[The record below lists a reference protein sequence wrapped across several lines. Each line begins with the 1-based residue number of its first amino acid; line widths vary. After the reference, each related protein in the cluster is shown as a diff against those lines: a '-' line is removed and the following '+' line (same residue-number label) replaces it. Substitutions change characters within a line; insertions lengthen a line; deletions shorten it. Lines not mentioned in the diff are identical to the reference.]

1 MLTIPLMTLPVYRL
15 SRDMYYKQR
24 ESYVEKSILKSPYVQ
39 NNEIILQQES
49 LSNHLKKCF
58 GGCWEYNEIIGF
70 IELHFCGTQIRGKY
84 WRDDKKRHVKTRRKQ
99 FIYNTHK
106 LAYETNIH
114 RNATSQEIEL
124 LIEQY
129 IEKCREE
136 LNCRYIDDSAFTNL
150 KGFVDWNSLLHSACN

>member
-1 MLTIPLMTLPVYRL
+1 MIIRTFMTLPVYRL
-15 SRDMYYKQR
+15 TSEKYDEQQNDHVKNHIH
-24 ESYVEKSILKSPYVQ
+24 ESPFGQGVEIQPQQSIYEYHLRKS
-39 NNEIILQQES
+39 
-49 LSNHLKKCF
+49 F
-58 GGCWEYNEIIGF
+58 GGEWKYNEIIGF
-70 IELHFCGTQIRGKY
+70 IELHFCGTQIRGEY